1 MPEEQGEKRMKA
13 DRHDAPEWIRSNSRK
28 RGNLG
33 VVIPGLIGTVITVG
47 VLYVASQA
55 FLQGTV
61 KNLAE
66 SKQQPTALPVAEIR
80 RTAPETD
87 WNKVVEEQARRDAMS
102 QPQSQLPTSTASTA
116 TKQTVFNDL
125 NYKPRGADNVLTF
138 EETYKPIEPEKPA
151 AKMRVTVIKEEL
163 KLKDWVCG
171 SRPNGSVE
179 QRNCKSRVGLQH
191 RN

>member
-1 MPEEQGEKRMKA
+1 MKA

-47 VLYVASQA
+47 ALYVASQA
-55 FLQGTV
+55 LLQGTV
-61 KNLAE
+61 KTLAE
-66 SKQQPTALPVAEIR
+66 SKQQPTPLPVAEIR
-80 RTAPETD
+80 RAEPETD
-87 WNKVVEEQARRDAMS
+87 WSKVVEEQARRDAMS
-102 QPQSQLPTSTASTA
+102 QPQAELPASENTAA
-116 TKQTVFNDL
+116 KQTVFNDL
-125 NYKPRGADNVLTF
+125 NYKPRGADNVLAF
-138 EETYKPIEPEKPA
+138 EETYQPIEPEKPS

-171 SRPNGSVE
+171 SRHNGSIE
-179 QRNCKSRVGLQH
+179 QRNCNSRAGLQY

>member
-1 MPEEQGEKRMKA
+1 MPEGQGEKRMKA

-47 VLYVASQA
+47 ALYVASQA

-66 SKQQPTALPVAEIR
+66 SKQQPKPVPVAEIR
-80 RTAPETD
+80 RAEPGTD
-87 WNKVVEEQARRDAMS
+87 WSKVVEEQARRDAMS
-102 QPQSQLPTSTASTA
+102 QPQAELPTATENTA

-125 NYKPRGADNVLTF
+125 NYTPKGADNVLTF
-138 EETYKPIEPEKPA
+138 QDAYQPIEPEKPA
-151 AKMRVTVIKEEL
+151 RKMRVTVIKEEQ

-171 SRPNGSVE
+171 SPNGSVE
-179 QRNCKSRVGLQH
+179 QRNCKSRVGLQY